1 MSNLSKTTRQKKWTL
16 DFVADKLA
24 ILLVLRQQV
33 VDERESRK
41 KSGVVSYHAQPRTKL
56 RRLFSTLHAKYLECE
71 LLYAEDQ
78 RQDINRQEQTP
89 SLNYQARGTRLQDG
103 VLWDA
108 EKRDLLECPVCGL
121 GCTMRVDDVHTI
133 NAYNQGARD
142 SATAKGGD
150 GTFTAKSPKH
160 GCYGYFLS
168 CNGRTDGGNC
178 PDCIR
183 HVRNKERPAR
193 MCGPGECPFSC
204 LICLSRCQVVFD
216 EVHRHAITNAI
227 DLSSKKK
234 KRAGGK
240 KDKEPDEK
248 GLAVLS
254 RVLAGSLENNL
265 IRENQMLNGRSEDDL
280 MQDAKTNTAL
290 ELLQNPTYAIDLSLR
305 RKLSKEV
312 SLTRDVRLRDDG
324 VYGRGATAAVA
335 GGVDG
340 TAAAGGGVA
349 KVVVHSIQQARR
361 ILKDR
366 AKGGAQ
372 KAGDMTPSDSA
383 FSKSAGSHHRFS
395 RNKLSESPI
404 DVNQVSR
411 DAFAAAGYA
420 TAGTAVSS
428 NESMIL
434 RTRKRATEKMVD
446 LAATP
451 RTKKKA
457 MVVRT
462 ALSGRNA
469 AYVSV
474 IDDMAG
480 PGVFSQD
487 LLAYCMEQAA
497 QEMD

>member
-1 MSNLSKTTRQKKWTL
+1 M
-16 DFVADKLA
+16 
-24 ILLVLRQQV
+24 
-33 VDERESRK
+33 
-41 KSGVVSYHAQPRTKL
+41 
-56 RRLFSTLHAKYLECE
+56 
-71 LLYAEDQ
+71 
-78 RQDINRQEQTP
+78 
-89 SLNYQARGTRLQDG
+89 
-103 VLWDA
+103 WDP

-150 GTFTAKSPKH
+150 GTFTAKSPRH
-160 GCYGYFLS
+160 GCYSYNLS

-178 PDCIR
+178 PDCIWR
-183 HVRNKERPAR
+183 VRNKERPAR

-204 LICLSRCQVVFD
+204 SLCLSRCQVVFD

-240 KDKEPDEK
+240 AKEPDEK

-265 IRENQMLNGRSEDDL
+265 VRENQMLNGRSEDDL

-290 ELLQNPTYAIDLSLR
+290 GLLQNPTYAIDLGLR

-312 SLTRDVRLRDDG
+312 SLTRDVRLRDDD
-324 VYGRGATAAVA
+324 VYGGATAAVA

-340 TAAAGGGVA
+340 AATAGGVA
-349 KVVVHSIQQARR
+349 KVHCQ
-361 ILKDR
+361 ILKER

-372 KAGDMTPSDSA
+372 KAGHMTTSDTA

-411 DAFAAAGYA
+411 DAFAAA
-420 TAGTAVSS
+420 
-428 NESMIL
+428 
-434 RTRKRATEKMVD
+434 
-446 LAATP
+446 
-451 RTKKKA
+451 
-457 MVVRT
+457 
-462 ALSGRNA
+462 
-469 AYVSV
+469 
-474 IDDMAG
+474 
-480 PGVFSQD
+480 
-487 LLAYCMEQAA
+487 
-497 QEMD
+497 